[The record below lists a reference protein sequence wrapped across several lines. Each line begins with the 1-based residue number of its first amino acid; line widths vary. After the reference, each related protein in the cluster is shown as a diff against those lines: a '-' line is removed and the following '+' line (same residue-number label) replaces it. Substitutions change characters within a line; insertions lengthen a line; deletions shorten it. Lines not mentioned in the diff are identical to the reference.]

1 MGCEEETVK
10 VVVIMR
16 RDIPGDA
23 RGQGCVAGVMLQVV
37 CAVLKDVFESVREK
51 ERRTWM
57 SLNDAMSAWSIN
69 PAARRFSSRQA
80 QSRVE
85 VRSSPSLDADVKA
98 CWKGSFCSAMASL
111 KSEANLF

>member
-37 CAVLKDVFESVREK
+37 CAVLKDVFESVRERASHLDVSK
-51 ERRTWM
+51 RR
-57 SLNDAMSAWSIN
+57 
-69 PAARRFSSRQA
+69 
-80 QSRVE
+80 
-85 VRSSPSLDADVKA
+85 DV
-98 CWKGSFCSAMASL
+98 GVVD
-111 KSEANLF
+111 

>member
-37 CAVLKDVFESVREK
+37 CAVLRDVFESVR
-51 ERRTWM
+51 
-57 SLNDAMSAWSIN
+57 
-69 PAARRFSSRQA
+69 
-80 QSRVE
+80 
-85 VRSSPSLDADVKA
+85 
-98 CWKGSFCSAMASL
+98 
-111 KSEANLF
+111 KSVAPGCL